1 MNITEKQ
8 LELIRNALRVAQYG
22 IDCQPPSD
30 QVALD
35 TRDVQLAYHALDCV
49 RRGNITTKL
58 AYHYKNDSHGW
69 RHVRTSP
76 INAPDWHAQDRWAY
90 AQMVEQGTTS
100 LVMGWN
106 MWELVQERAQ

>member
-8 LELIRNALRVAQYG
+8 LDLIQHALRIADFWIDAQE
-22 IDCQPPSD
+22 PSEQAKD
-30 QVALD
+30 D
-35 TRDVQLAYHALDCV
+35 TRDVQLAYNAIDCV

-69 RHVRTSP
+69 RHAMTSP
-76 INAPDWHAQDRWAY
+76 INAPDWHDQDRWAY
-90 AQMVEQGTTS
+90 AQMIEQGTTS